1 MNEKRNSE
9 TFQNHDSNNAVMHA
23 IYIYI
28 IKLFDMYT

>member
-28 IKLFDMYT
+28 YNKIV